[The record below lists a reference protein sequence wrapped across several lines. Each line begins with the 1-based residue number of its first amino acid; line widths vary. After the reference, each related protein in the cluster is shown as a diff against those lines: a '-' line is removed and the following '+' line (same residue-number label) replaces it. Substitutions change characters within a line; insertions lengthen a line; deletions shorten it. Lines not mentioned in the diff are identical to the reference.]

1 MIHMPRGILIPF
13 TLLERTPLGNMTPE
27 QKAVIYRA
35 MKAAVATFISILLA
49 AATAGVLFPVEWS
62 PVVVIAIT
70 TILQAIDK
78 ALRSG
83 PEEPPVTDEI
93 DEPPA

>member
-1 MIHMPRGILIPF
+1 MPQGILIPF
-13 TLLERTPLGNMTPE
+13 TLLEKTPIGNLTPT

-35 MKAAVATFISILLA
+35 LKAAVATFISILLA

-62 PVVVIAIT
+62 PVVIIAIT

-78 ALRSG
+78 ALRST
-83 PEEPPVTDEI
+83 P
-93 DEPPA
+93 DEPPATDEITEN